1 MTGPISRNRLLGSLK
16 EAASW
21 PGADRNT
28 VVTLATTLVAAR
40 ADAEGSRYFQD
51 LSERNPADATAQ
63 ALAGFFAV
71 RAGQDVAAALTT
83 LDKTATM
90 DLGLPQYFRG
100 LALAGLLP
108 GAGPSEAGH
117 AADAGRA
124 DQVIADLE
132 FVLAVRDQFPVLLLR
147 AAYQGL
153 ARAYQALG
161 RDEEAAEALQRS
173 GLGPAGADRPP
184 VFTSFSVTARD
195 GIRLSAP
202 GALNP
207 APDVHV
213 AQSYDFGDFAF
224 IQTSAGV
231 VAIDAGTSP
240 DRVRAAMADLGLTDQ
255 APFSHLI
262 LTHAH
267 LDHTG
272 GSEAVRGPDTQVIAC
287 AGFPAEA
294 ERQRHWNPPFRYLT
308 GTEIFEDPGASPAF
322 DVQPDRLISE
332 RTSVVVGDT
341 EFVLIPVRGGETPD
355 ALMVHLPASGLLFTG
370 DALMPYLGV
379 PFTAE
384 GSPERLLETLRSIR
398 ELAPRQL
405 IAGHTT
411 LTENFTIE
419 TLTGLEP
426 ALTELHEFALAR
438 IGENMPLPN
447 ILDAGYLPALL
458 RDHPAAVVPY
468 LVSRDDFI
476 ARLYHQRTGYW
487 QPDGQG
493 LDPRSA
499 EENSGGS
506 GPARRGKGRRLR
518 HRRGHPGRPGRP
530 GPRPGHPHPGP
541 APPSRQPRASR
552 APASGSGPAD
562 GAAPPVVRSVRLP
575 GLRRTGW
582 RRAPPGPIAA
592 TCSTGRPAACRLASQ
607 PRRQRPSPAPPA
619 T

>member
-1 MTGPISRNRLLGSLK
+1 VTQPISRNRLVGSLT

-28 VVTLATTLVAAR
+28 LVTLAAALVAAR
-40 ADAEGSRYFQD
+40 ADTEGSRYFRD
-51 LSERNPADATAQ
+51 LSERNPENAAAQ
-63 ALAGFFAV
+63 ALAGFFQV
-71 RAGQDVAAALTT
+71 RAGDDVGAAIVR
-83 LDKTATM
+83 LDKAATM

-108 GAGPSEAGH
+108 AEGPSESGH
-117 AADAGRA
+117 AAADTGRA

-153 ARAYQALG
+153 ARAYRVLG
-161 RDEEAAEALQRS
+161 RQQQAAEALERS
-173 GLGPAGADRPP
+173 GLGPAAADQPP
-184 VFTSFSVTARD
+184 MVTGFSVTARD
-195 GIRLSAP
+195 GMRVSAP
-202 GALNP
+202 GTLSP

-224 IQTSAGV
+224 IQTSAGI

-240 DRVRAAMADLGLTDQ
+240 DRVRAAMADLGMSDQ
-255 APFSHLI
+255 APVSHVI
-262 LTHAH
+262 FTHAH

-272 GSEAVRGPDTQVIAC
+272 GSEAVRGPDTQVIAS

-294 ERQRHWNPPFRYLT
+294 ERQRHWTLPFRNFT
-308 GTEIFEDPGASPAF
+308 GAAATPAS
-322 DVQPDRLISE
+322 DLKPDRLISE
-332 RTSVVVGDT
+332 RTSVLVGGT

-355 ALMVHLPASGLLFTG
+355 ALMVYLPATGLLFTG

-384 GSPERLLETLRSIR
+384 GSPEGLLDTLRYIR

-405 IAGHTT
+405 IEGHTT
-411 LTENFTIE
+411 LTDNFTIE
-419 TLTGLEP
+419 ALAGLEP

-438 IGENMPLPN
+438 IGENMTLPH
-447 ILDAGYLPALL
+447 ILDLGYLPALL

-468 LVSRDDFI
+468 LASRDDFI

-493 LDPRSA
+493 LDPRSPEETAAALDLLAGGKADAFVTAAATLA
-499 EENSGGS
+499 EQGDLTLALDIVTPGL
-506 GPARRGKGRRLR
+506 LR
-518 HRRGHPGRPGRP
+518 HPGNRELAELRQTVLIRLMEQSQLSDPFGFLVYAELA
-530 GPRPGHPHPGP
+530 GAEV
-541 APPSRQPRASR
+541 AP
-552 APASGSGPAD
+552 
-562 GAAPPVVRSVRLP
+562 VR
-575 GLRRTGW
+575 
-582 RRAPPGPIAA
+582 
-592 TCSTGRPAACRLASQ
+592 
-607 PRRQRPSPAPPA
+607 
-619 T
+619 

>member
-1 MTGPISRNRLLGSLK
+1 VAEPISPNRLLGSLK
-16 EAASW
+16 EAAGW

-63 ALAGFFAV
+63 ALAGFFQV
-71 RAGQDVAAALTT
+71 RAGHDVAAALAR
-83 LDKTATM
+83 LDKAATM

-108 GAGPSEAGH
+108 GAGPSDGGPA
-117 AADAGRA
+117 AADTGRA

-132 FVLAVRDQFPVLLLR
+132 FVLAVRDQFPVFLLR

-153 ARAYQALG
+153 ARAYLVLG
-161 RDEEAAEALQRS
+161 RQQQAAEALRRS
-173 GLGPAGADRPP
+173 GLGPAAPDGPP
-184 VFTSFSVTARD
+184 MFTSFSVTARD
-195 GIRLSAP
+195 GMRVSVP
-202 GALNP
+202 GVLNP
-207 APDVHV
+207 APDVRV

-224 IQTSAGV
+224 IQTRAGV

-240 DRVRAAMADLGLTDQ
+240 DRVRAAMADLGLKDH
-255 APFSHLI
+255 APVSHLI

-267 LDHTG
+267 FDHAG
-272 GSEAVRGPDTQVIAC
+272 GTAAVRGPDTQVIAA

-294 ERQRHWNPPFRYLT
+294 DRLRRWNLPFRYFT
-308 GTEIFEDPGASPAF
+308 GTGARPAL
-322 DVQPDRLISE
+322 DVKPDRLISE
-332 RTSVVVGDT
+332 RTSLVVGDT
-341 EFVLIPVRGGETPD
+341 EFVLIPVRGGETSD

-384 GSPERLLETLRSIR
+384 GSPEGLLETLRYIR

-419 TLTGLEP
+419 TLAGLEP

-438 IGENMPLPN
+438 IGENMPLPH
-447 ILDAGYLPALL
+447 ILDLACLPASL
-458 RDHPAAVVPY
+458 RNHPAAVVPY

-476 ARLYHQRTGYW
+476 ARLYHQGTGYW
-487 QPDGQG
+487 RPDGHG
-493 LDPRSA
+493 LDPRSQ
-499 EENSGGS
+499 EETAAALDLLAGQKADAFAAAATTLAGQ
-506 GPARRGKGRRLR
+506 GDLALAWDILTPGLLR
-518 HRRGHPGRPGRP
+518 HPDSRELAELRQEVLLRLMEQSQLSDPFGFLVYAELAGAEL
-530 GPRPGHPHPGP
+530 
-541 APPSRQPRASR
+541 AP
-552 APASGSGPAD
+552 
-562 GAAPPVVRSVRLP
+562 VR
-575 GLRRTGW
+575 
-582 RRAPPGPIAA
+582 
-592 TCSTGRPAACRLASQ
+592 
-607 PRRQRPSPAPPA
+607 
-619 T
+619 

>member
-28 VVTLATTLVAAR
+28 VVTLATALVAAR
-40 ADAEGSRYFQD
+40 DDAEGSRYFQD

-71 RAGQDVAAALTT
+71 RAGHDVAAALTT
-83 LDKTATM
+83 LDKAAAM
-90 DLGLPQYFRG
+90 DAGLPQYFRG

-108 GAGPSEAGH
+108 GAGPSGAGLA
-117 AADAGRA
+117 AADSGRA

-132 FVLAVRDQFPVLLLR
+132 FVLAVRDQFPVVLLR

-195 GIRLSAP
+195 GIRVSVPRALS
-202 GALNP
+202 P

-213 AQSYDFGDFAF
+213 ALSYDFGDFAF

-231 VAIDAGTSP
+231 VAIDAGISP

-255 APFSHLI
+255 APVSHLI

-272 GSEAVRGPDTQVIAC
+272 GSEAVRGPDTQVIAS

-294 ERQRHWNPPFRYLT
+294 ERTRHWNPPFRYLT
-308 GTEIFEDPGASPAF
+308 GTEIFEDPSASPAF

-355 ALMVHLPASGLLFTG
+355 ALMVYLPASGLLFTG
-370 DALMPYLGV
+370 DVMMPYLGV

-384 GSPERLLETLRSIR
+384 GSPEGLLETLRYIR

-405 IAGHTT
+405 IQGHTT

-419 TLTGLEP
+419 ALTGLEP

-438 IGENMPLPN
+438 IGENMPLPH
-447 ILDAGYLPALL
+447 ILDLGYLPAVL

-468 LVSRDDFI
+468 LVTRDDFI

-499 EENSGGS
+499 EETAAALDLLAGEKADAFAYAAATLAGQ
-506 GPARRGKGRRLR
+506 GDLALALDILTPGLLR
-518 HRRGHPGRPGRP
+518 HPDSRELAELRHTVLIRLMEQRPQLSDPFGFLVY
-530 GPRPGHPHPGP
+530 
-541 APPSRQPRASR
+541 AELA
-552 APASGSGPAD
+552 
-562 GAAPPVVRSVRLP
+562 GAELPPVR
-575 GLRRTGW
+575 
-582 RRAPPGPIAA
+582 
-592 TCSTGRPAACRLASQ
+592 
-607 PRRQRPSPAPPA
+607 
-619 T
+619 

>member
-1 MTGPISRNRLLGSLK
+1 MTGPISPDRLLGSLK
-16 EAASW
+16 DAASW

-28 VVTLATTLVAAR
+28 VVTLATSLVAAR

-51 LSERNPADATAQ
+51 MSERNPADATAQ

-71 RAGQDVAAALTT
+71 RAGQDVAAAITT
-83 LDKTATM
+83 LDKAATT

-108 GAGPSEAGH
+108 GAGPSEAGLA

-124 DQVIADLE
+124 GQVVADLE
-132 FVLAVRDQFPVLLLR
+132 FVLAVRDQFPVVLLR

-195 GIRLSAP
+195 GIRVSVPRALS
-202 GALNP
+202 P

-213 AQSYDFGDFAF
+213 ALSYDFGDFAF

-231 VAIDAGTSP
+231 VAIDAGISP

-255 APFSHLI
+255 APVSHLI

-272 GSEAVRGPDTQVIAC
+272 GSEAVRGPDTQVIAS

-294 ERQRHWNPPFRYLT
+294 ERQRRWNPPFRYLT

-355 ALMVHLPASGLLFTG
+355 ALMVYLPASGLLFTG
-370 DALMPYLGV
+370 DVMMPYLGV

-384 GSPERLLETLRSIR
+384 GSPEGLLETLRYIR

-405 IAGHTT
+405 IQGHTT

-419 TLTGLEP
+419 ALTGLEP

-447 ILDAGYLPALL
+447 ILDVGYLPALL

-468 LVSRDDFI
+468 LVTRDDFI

-499 EENSGGS
+499 EETAAALDLLAGEKADAFVTAAATLAGQ
-506 GPARRGKGRRLR
+506 GDLALALDILTPGLLR
-518 HRRGHPGRPGRP
+518 HPDSRELAELRQAVLVRLMEQRPQLSDPFGFLVY
-530 GPRPGHPHPGP
+530 
-541 APPSRQPRASR
+541 AELA
-552 APASGSGPAD
+552 
-562 GAAPPVVRSVRLP
+562 GAELPPVR
-575 GLRRTGW
+575 
-582 RRAPPGPIAA
+582 
-592 TCSTGRPAACRLASQ
+592 
-607 PRRQRPSPAPPA
+607 
-619 T
+619 

>member
-1 MTGPISRNRLLGSLK
+1 
-16 EAASW
+16 
-21 PGADRNT
+21 
-28 VVTLATTLVAAR
+28 VTLATALVAAR
-40 ADAEGSRYFQD
+40 ADAEACRYFRG
-51 LSERNPADATAQ
+51 LSERNPGDATAQ
-63 ALAGFFAV
+63 ALAGFFQV
-71 RAGQDVAAALTT
+71 RAGVDVASAIVR
-83 LDKTATM
+83 LDKAATM

-108 GAGPSEAGH
+108 GASPPGPGPA
-117 AADAGRA
+117 AADTGRA

-132 FVLAVRDQFPVLLLR
+132 FVLAVRDQFPAFLLR

-153 ARAYQALG
+153 ARAYLVLG
-161 RDEEAAEALQRS
+161 RQQQAADAVRRS
-173 GLGPAGADRPP
+173 GLGPAAAGRQPL
-184 VFTSFSVTARD
+184 FTGFSVTARD
-195 GIRLSAP
+195 GMRVSAP
-202 GALNP
+202 GALHP

-213 AQSYDFGDFAF
+213 AQSYDFGDFTF

-255 APFSHLI
+255 APVSYLI

-267 LDHTG
+267 FDHAG
-272 GSEAVRGPDTQVIAC
+272 GSEAVCGPDTHVIAS

-294 ERQRHWNPPFRYLT
+294 ERLRQWNLPFRYFT
-308 GTEIFEDPGASPAF
+308 GTGASPAT
-322 DVQPDRLISE
+322 DVKPDLLISE

-384 GSPERLLETLRSIR
+384 GSPEGLLETMRYIR

-405 IAGHTT
+405 IGGHTT
-411 LTENFTIE
+411 LTENFTIGA
-419 TLTGLEP
+419 LAGLEP
-426 ALTELHEFALAR
+426 ALTELREFALAR
-438 IGENMPLPN
+438 IGENMLLPH
-447 ILDAGYLPALL
+447 ILDLGYLPALL

-493 LDPRSA
+493 IDPRSQ
-499 EENSGGS
+499 EETAAALDLLAGGKAGAFVAAAAS
-506 GPARRGKGRRLR
+506 LADQGDLRLALDIVTPGLLR
-518 HRRGHPGRPGRP
+518 HPGSSEL
-530 GPRPGHPHPGP
+530 
-541 APPSRQPRASR
+541 A
-552 APASGSGPAD
+552 
-562 GAAPPVVRSVRLP
+562 
-575 GLRRTGW
+575 GLRQEILARLMEQRQLSDPFGFLVYAELAGAEL
-582 RRAPPGPIAA
+582 APV
-592 TCSTGRPAACRLASQ
+592 R
-607 PRRQRPSPAPPA
+607 
-619 T
+619 

>member
-1 MTGPISRNRLLGSLK
+1 MTGPISVNRLLGSLK

-28 VVTLATTLVAAR
+28 VVTLATSLVAAR
-40 ADAEGSRYFQD
+40 ADADGSRYFQD

-71 RAGQDVAAALTT
+71 RAGHDVAAAITT
-83 LDKTATM
+83 LDKAATT

-108 GAGPSEAGH
+108 GAGPSGAGPA
-117 AADAGRA
+117 AADTGRA
-124 DQVIADLE
+124 EQVVADLE
-132 FVLAVRDQFPVLLLR
+132 FVLAVRDQFPVVLLR

-161 RDEEAAEALQRS
+161 RDEEAAEALRRS

-195 GIRLSAP
+195 GIRVSVPRALS
-202 GALNP
+202 P

-213 AQSYDFGDFAF
+213 ALSYDFGDFAF

-231 VAIDAGTSP
+231 VAIDAGISP
-240 DRVRAAMADLGLTDQ
+240 DRVRAAMADLGLTGQ
-255 APFSHLI
+255 APVSHLI

-272 GSEAVRGPDTQVIAC
+272 GTAAVRGPDTQVIAS
-287 AGFPAEA
+287 AGFPAQA

-355 ALMVHLPASGLLFTG
+355 ALMVYLPASGLLFTG
-370 DALMPYLGV
+370 DVMMPYLGV

-384 GSPERLLETLRSIR
+384 GSPEGLLDTLRYIR

-438 IGENMPLPN
+438 IGENIPLPN
-447 ILDAGYLPALL
+447 ILDVGYLPALL

-468 LVSRDDFI
+468 LVIRDDFI

-499 EENSGGS
+499 EETAAALDLLAGEKADAFAYAAATLAGQ
-506 GPARRGKGRRLR
+506 GDLALALDILTPGLLR
-518 HRRGHPGRPGRP
+518 HPD
-530 GPRPGHPHPGP
+530 
-541 APPSRQPRASR
+541 SRELAELRQA
-552 APASGSGPAD
+552 
-562 GAAPPVVRSVRLP
+562 VLVRLMEQRQLSDP
-575 GLRRTGW
+575 FGFLVY
-582 RRAPPGPIAA
+582 AE
-592 TCSTGRPAACRLASQ
+592 LAEAELL
-607 PRRQRPSPAPPA
+607 PVR
-619 T
+619 